1 MLPMARPSPTHSGSK
16 ELAYLGKAI
25 RGLRLEVGLSQEA
38 LADEA
43 GVDRSYIGGIERG
56 EHNVALVNLVKIA
69 QALKITTSDLLA
81 KAKL

>member
-69 QALKITTSDLLA
+69 QALKITTADLLA
-81 KAKL
+81 KAML